1 VSTAEN
7 NDGSVEYYYQH
18 FYRKMIGLD
27 STGLLSLLWKFPHWL
42 MERSHKSNKH
52 FTILELG
59 VGEGEHI
66 QFVKNDYEKY
76 IALDLDGDRLKHIEK
91 LNFPR
96 VMTQQ
101 GNAEQLEFPDSTFD
115 RLIATCLLV
124 HLDDPET
131 ALREWERVL
140 KPGGTLTIY
149 VPCEPG
155 LALKIFRNLI
165 TKPKAKKMGYDGY
178 DLFIARDHKT
188 SADRVV
194 TLCRFIFG
202 PKRMNVRYY
211 PFLIHSW
218 YLNLF
223 SVIHIKKAK

>member
-1 VSTAEN
+1 MNFDSSK
-7 NDGSVEYYYQH
+7 DGSVEHYYQH

-27 STGLLSLLWKFPHWL
+27 STGLLSLLWKYPHWL
-42 MERSHKSNKH
+42 MERRFKSNSGK
-52 FTILELG
+52 TILELG

-66 QFVKNDYEKY
+66 QFVKSDYQKY
-76 IALDLDGDRLKHIEK
+76 LALDFDGERLKQIE
-91 LNFPR
+91 LMNLPN
-96 VMTQQ
+96 VVIQQ
-101 GNAEQLEFPDSTFD
+101 GDAQQLDFPDHSFD

-124 HLDDPET
+124 HLDNPEA

-155 LALKIFRNLI
+155 LALKLFRKFV

-188 SADRVV
+188 SADRVI
-194 TLCRFIFG
+194 TLCRHIFG
-202 PKRMNVRYY
+202 DGKMAVKYY
-211 PFLIHSW
+211 PFLIKSW

-223 SVIHIKKAK
+223 SVIHIKKD

>member
-1 VSTAEN
+1 VNFDSSK
-7 NDGSVEYYYQH
+7 DGSVEHYYQH

-27 STGLLSLLWKFPHWL
+27 STGLLSLLWKYPHWL
-42 MERSHKSNKH
+42 MERNFKSNKGKS
-52 FTILELG
+52 ILELG

-66 QFVKNDYEKY
+66 QFVTDDFDKY
-76 IALDLDGDRLKHIEK
+76 VAYDLDGDRLQLISGFGIPN
-91 LNFPR
+91 LQI
-96 VMTQQ
+96 QQ
-101 GNAEQLEFPDSTFD
+101 GDAQQLSFPDATFD

-124 HLDDPET
+124 HLEDPEK

-155 LALKIFRNLI
+155 LALKLFRKFI

-188 SADRVV
+188 SADRVI
-194 TLCRFIFG
+194 TLCRYIFG
-202 PKRMNVRYY
+202 DGKMVVKYY
-211 PFLIHSW
+211 PFLIKSW

-223 SVIHIKKAK
+223 SVIHIKKD

>member
-1 VSTAEN
+1 VNFDSSK
-7 NDGSVEYYYQH
+7 DGSVEHYYQH

-27 STGLLSLLWKFPHWL
+27 STGLLSLLWKYPHWL
-42 MERSHKSNKH
+42 MERKFKSNKGKS
-52 FTILELG
+52 ILELG

-66 QFVKNDYEKY
+66 QFVTADFDKY
-76 IALDLDGDRLKHIEK
+76 VAYDLDGDRLQLISGFGIPN
-91 LNFPR
+91 LQI
-96 VMTQQ
+96 QQ
-101 GNAEQLEFPDSTFD
+101 GDAQPLSFPDATFD

-124 HLDDPET
+124 HLVDPEK

-155 LALKIFRNLI
+155 LALKLFRKFI

-188 SADRVV
+188 SADRVI
-194 TLCRFIFG
+194 TLCRYIFG
-202 PKRMNVRYY
+202 DGKMAVKYY
-211 PFLIHSW
+211 PFLIKSW

-223 SVIHIKKAK
+223 SVIHIKKD